1 MSKKREMVFNDLKID
16 KLFVATRDYL
26 SRDKYDNI
34 VTIKKGELVEILDIK
49 NEDNIIIGND
59 DNCTCVDMHRLNKYF
74 KFKKVVNHK
83 NMVIHPQHDD
93 VKIAIRNKRAV
104 IVILET
110 GFKSVA
116 VCDEHDMFD
125 LGIGY
130 RIAYYKAKIKESM
143 HSYRAEKAEATYAI
157 KKAQESLANVE
168 AKYEKQRK
176 QYYHFLDKAVY
187 QVQDTNTDMPF

>member
-1 MSKKREMVFNDLKID
+1 MSKKKEMVFNDLRVD
-16 KLFVATRDYL
+16 KLLVAKKEYL

-34 VTIKKGELVEILDIK
+34 VTIRKGELLEILDIL
-49 NEDNIIIGND
+49 NEDNVTIGND
-59 DNCTCVDMHRLNKYF
+59 DNCICIDMYKLNKYF
-74 KFKKVVNHK
+74 KYKKVVNHK

-116 VCDEHDMFD
+116 VCDEHDIFD
-125 LGIGY
+125 LVIGY

-143 HSYRAEKAEATYAI
+143 HSYRAEKAEANYAI
-157 KKAQESLANVE
+157 KKAQETLANVE
-168 AKYEKQRK
+168 EKYEKQRK

-187 QVQDTNTDMPF
+187 QVQDENTDMPF